1 MQARPAYAAHAAAP
15 PRTEPEYTSV
25 APSLYRAALGPVNV
39 AHYLAAF
46 ERLDATGR
54 VLPGWNTAAALCP
67 LGWLAFRRLWRAAL
81 VYLAALAAAALL
93 LFTAGHQWLALPPP
107 MLAGLA
113 LAGLL
118 VACGLP
124 GLYGDALLHADVR
137 RRIDRAVASAPTLR
151 EAMDLLDRHASSRR
165 RLAWTAA
172 LGGALLLAA
181 AVAWALFQGDAPR
194 TDEAQAQAP
203 AMPPPQPPARPAE
216 RMDALP
222 MPSGTPVA
230 DAAAVPPPQA
240 ESGSGAA
247 PEPAVPAAVVDAAPA
262 PRCRRRSPH
271 PWRSPRLRWLPPSA
285 LCRLP
290 GRRRRRRSASSTS
303 TWACSRTRPTPAVRM
318 RGCARPGCHP
328 PCSPWREPTASGCS
342 ACGWGRSPR
351 RRRPT
356 RRRRRCARWGWT
368 RRRPWSDGPGALPIV
383 TAAAHTPR

>member
-15 PRTEPEYTSV
+15 PRIEPEYTSV

-46 ERLDATGR
+46 ERLDAMGR

-151 EAMDLLDRHASSRR
+151 EAMDLLDRQASSRR

-172 LGGALLLAA
+172 LGAALVLAA
-181 AVAWALFQGDAPR
+181 AVAWALFQGNAPR
-194 TDEAQAQAP
+194 TDEAKAQAP

-216 RMDALP
+216 RMDASP
-222 MPSGTPVA
+222 MPSSTPVA
-230 DAAAVPPPQA
+230 DAAAVSAPQA
-240 ESGSGAA
+240 ESGSGAV

-262 PRCRRRSPH
+262 PPVQETLPAPVAQSVSVPPPAKRAVPPARQTQAAAQRKLYINVGLFADPANARRAH
-271 PWRSPRLRWLPPSA
+271 ARLRQAGLPSTVQSVA
-285 LCRLP
+285 RAD
-290 GRRRRRRSASSTS
+290 GRRLQRVRVGPFASA
-303 TWACSRTRPTPAVRM
+303 AQAN
-318 RGCARPGCHP
+318 
-328 PCSPWREPTASGCS
+328 
-342 ACGWGRSPR
+342 
-351 RRRPT
+351 
-356 RRRRRCARWGWT
+356 
-368 RRRPWSDGPGALPIV
+368 
-383 TAAAHTPR
+383 AAAAQVRTLGLDAAAAVE